1 MIKLKV
7 SFLNPPFKVFYN
19 RVVRW
24 QAVTNQG
31 ALHPPIWLL
40 YAATIT
46 KQSGHEVKFIDAIAD
61 NLDFNST
68 LDKIGD
74 SDVIIMET
82 ATSSFN
88 NDVRFAD
95 FVKKN
100 NPKIKIALMGP
111 HVTALPKE
119 SIKDSIDAIIYGE
132 ADLTAKEYIDK
143 IDKKNKSDILGLVWR
158 DDGKIIQNPP
168 RPLIK
173 DLDSIPF
180 PDRSM
185 LPLNKYKDSMFPSPF
200 SFYYTMRGC
209 AYRCIYCH
217 WVYTIYEK
225 TLRLRKPEL
234 AVKEI
239 LDDIDKFKLKCF
251 YINDECFT
259 TVKSHAMKVCEL
271 MGDPGIRWGCYFRS
285 DNIDE
290 ELCKRLANSGCE
302 ILRTSP
308 EVGSDE
314 ALKIINKGGK
324 ASIEQDRKAFKMLK
338 DYGFEIYAS
347 FILGHP
353 GETKESIK
361 KTVEHAI
368 ELEPDTAQF
377 AILQPLPGTPFY
389 DFLKKNGYLLTENFD
404 DYLDNYG
411 STKPIFEYPWLSGQ
425 NLLDGWHYCW
435 RRFYL
440 RPKFILRTSWR
451 LLKKPRFIP
460 ATIRAYLN
468 MRKASLSKKVS
479 W

>member
-1 MIKLKV
+1 MKAV
-7 SFLNPPFKVFYN
+7 FLNPPFKRFYN

-40 YAATIT
+40 YAATLT
-46 KQSGHEVKFIDAIAD
+46 RNSGHEVNFIDAIAED
-61 NLDFNST
+61 LDFETT
-68 LDKIGD
+68 LKRIDD
-74 SDVIIMET
+74 ADVILMET
-82 ATSSFN
+82 AASSFN
-88 NDVRFAD
+88 NDIRFAS
-95 FVKKN
+95 FVKEHK
-100 NPKIKIALMGP
+100 PKIKIALIGP

-119 SIKDSIDAIIYGE
+119 SMKDPIDAIIYGE
-132 ADLTAKEYIDK
+132 TDLTAKEYIDEL
-143 IDKKNKSDILGLVWR
+143 DKENKSHILGLVWR
-158 DDGKIIQNPP
+158 HNGNIVQNSP

-173 DLDSIPF
+173 DLDSLPF

-185 LPLNKYKDSMFPSPF
+185 LPLDKYSDSMFPSPF

-209 AYRCIYCH
+209 AYRCIYCLWTH
-217 WVYTIYEK
+217 TIYDK
-225 TLRLRKPEL
+225 TVRFRKPEF

-259 TVKSHAMKVCEL
+259 VNKAHAMKVCEL

-290 ELCKRLANSGCE
+290 ELCKRLADSGCE

-308 EVGSDE
+308 EVGTDE
-314 ALKIINKGGK
+314 ALKVINKGGT
-324 ASIEQDRKAFKMLK
+324 ASMEQDKKAFKMLK

-347 FILGHP
+347 FVLGHP
-353 GETKESIK
+353 GETKETIK

-377 AILQPLPGTPFY
+377 AILQPLPGTPFF
-389 DFLKKNGYLLTENFD
+389 DLLKKNGYLLTENFD
-404 DYLDNYG
+404 EYLDETG
-411 STKPIFEYPWLSGQ
+411 STKPVFEYPWLSQ
-425 NLLDGWHYCW
+425 QDLIDGWHYCW

-451 LLKKPRFIP
+451 LIKRPKFIVP
-460 ATIRAYLN
+460 TIRAYLN
-468 MRKASLSKKVS
+468 MRKTSLSKKVD

>member
-1 MIKLKV
+1 MKV
-7 SFLNPPFKVFYN
+7 VFLNPPFKEFYN
-19 RVVRW
+19 RAVRW

-46 KQSGHEVKFIDAIAD
+46 KESGHEVQLIDSIAED
-61 NLDFNST
+61 LDFGAT
-68 LDKIGD
+68 LKRIGD
-74 SDVIIMET
+74 ADAIIMES

-88 NDVRFAD
+88 NDVRFAS

-100 NPKIKIALMGP
+100 NPGIKIAIMGP
-111 HVTALPKE
+111 HVTAFPKK
-119 SIKDSIDAIIYGE
+119 SIKEPIDAIIYGE
-132 ADLTAKEYIDK
+132 ADLTAKEYIDNL
-143 IDKKNKSDILGLVWR
+143 DKANKSKILGLVWR
-158 DDGKIIQNPP
+158 NNGKIIQSPP

-173 DLDSIPF
+173 DLDQLPI

-185 LPLNKYKDSMFPSPF
+185 LPLNKYQDSMFPTPF

-209 AYRCIYCH
+209 GYRCIYCQ
-217 WVYTIYEK
+217 WVHTIYNK
-225 TLRLRKPEL
+225 MLRLRKPEL

-239 LDDIDKFKLKCF
+239 LDDIDRLKLRCF

-259 TVKSHAMKVCEL
+259 TIKNHAMKVCEI

-290 ELCKRLANSGCE
+290 ELCKRLADSGCE
-302 ILRTSP
+302 IMRTSP
-308 EVGSDE
+308 EVGTDE

-324 ASIEQDRKAFKMLK
+324 ASMDQDRKAFKMLK

-353 GETKESIK
+353 GETKETIK

-368 ELEPDTAQF
+368 ELEPDTVQF

-404 DYLDNYG
+404 EYLNESG
-411 STKPIFEYPWLSGQ
+411 ITKPVFEYPWLSRQ
-425 NLLDGWHYCW
+425 DLINGWYYCW

-440 RPKFILRTSWR
+440 RPKFILRTMWR
-451 LLKKPRFIP
+451 LLKKPNYIP

-468 MRKASLSKKVS
+468 MRKTSLSKRVS